1 MLRRMKGFCEPDVY
15 NELRVKYDFSSF
27 EIFRKNRNRGD
38 IELDSQLPD
47 QKRRNF
53 GGGIAA
59 NMLSNKIVKDS
70 QRMNFD
76 TQATQIHKTDFYKGP
91 S

>member
-47 QKRRNF
+47 QNVVTLVVELQLICCQTR
-53 GGGIAA
+53 
-59 NMLSNKIVKDS
+59 L
-70 QRMNFD
+70 
-76 TQATQIHKTDFYKGP
+76 
-91 S
+91 

>member
-59 NMLSNKIVKDS
+59 NMLSNKIVKI
-70 QRMNFD
+70 
-76 TQATQIHKTDFYKGP
+76 AKE
-91 S
+91 